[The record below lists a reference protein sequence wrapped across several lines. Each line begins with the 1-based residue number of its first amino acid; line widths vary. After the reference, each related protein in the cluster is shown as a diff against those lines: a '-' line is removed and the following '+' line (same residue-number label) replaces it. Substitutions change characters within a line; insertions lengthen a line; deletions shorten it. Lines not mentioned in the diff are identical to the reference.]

1 MINDVLLNQKITDIP
16 GPILILGGS
25 GFVGANLFRLTQQF
39 RTDVFTTAS
48 KLPAWRLDDVDNSL
62 VIKVDLTSEYEVSN
76 LLDAVKPM
84 TVLDCVTYGGYS
96 FEKDYEKI
104 YQTNLVTKVF
114 LINELIKRNIY
125 CYIHAG
131 SSSEY
136 GINSSAPLE
145 DVMTTPN
152 SHYAVTKCAIAQRL
166 YYAGK
171 FESFRCANLRLY
183 SVYGPLEDSSRLIP
197 QLIKS
202 GVGGKFPPFVNPEIS
217 RDFVYVD
224 DVCRAFVD
232 AVVNL
237 SVENYGA
244 SFNIGTGTETTI
256 RSLALLA
263 KDVYN
268 INEEPQFATM
278 EQRAWDTQSWFAN
291 PLKAERL
298 IGWRAQTT
306 LSDGLSKTTTWY
318 CSLADHDK
326 YFQVSKQNQRSH
338 EYSISAVV
346 ACYKD
351 NQAIPIMV
359 ERLENIF
366 NKCQIDYEII
376 LVNDCS
382 PDDSEE
388 VIQQISLKNSRVIGI
403 THSRNFGSQAAF
415 MSGMGISTKN
425 ACVLLDGDLQDPPE
439 LIEQFLAQWKNGY
452 DVIYGVRVKR
462 DAPLMMQ
469 IAYKAFYRL
478 FNKFSFIPMPRDAGD
493 FSLIDRK
500 VVQWLLEC
508 KERDLFLRGL
518 RAYVGFKQT
527 GVPYVRP
534 ERMFGVS
541 TNNLFKNIMWAKK
554 GILSFSR
561 TPIDMLTTAGFSLVI
576 LTIILAIAQI
586 LLRALLPDLA
596 PKGLTTVILLIMFF
610 GSFTI
615 LSISIVGEY
624 IAKIFEETK
633 QRPGFIRRHIIKN
646 GKKISTEHILNTN
659 RK

>member
-1 MINDVLLNQKITDIP
+1 MINDLLKHKIIDIP
-16 GPILILGGS
+16 GPILVLGGS
-25 GFVGANLFRLTQQF
+25 GFVGANLFRLIKQF
-39 RTDVFTTAS
+39 RSDVFTTAS
-48 KLPAWRLDDVDNSL
+48 KLPAWRLDDVDSTL
-62 VIKVDLTSEYEVSN
+62 VLKVNLTSEYELSN
-76 LLDAVKPM
+76 LLNVVKPM

-96 FEKDYEKI
+96 FEKDYERI
-104 YQTNLVTKVF
+104 YQTNLIAKIF

-136 GINSSAPLE
+136 GVNSSAPLE
-145 DVMTTPN
+145 DIMTTPN

-166 YYAGK
+166 HYAGK

-183 SVYGPLEDSSRLIP
+183 SVYGPLEDSSRLVP
-197 QLIKS
+197 QLIKH
-202 GVGGKFPPFVNPEIS
+202 GIDGKYPPFVNPEIS

-224 DVCRAFVD
+224 DVCLAFID

-237 SVENYGA
+237 SVESYGE

-263 KDVYN
+263 KDIYN
-268 INEEPQFATM
+268 ISEEPKFATM

-291 PLKAERL
+291 SLKAEQL
-298 IGWRAQTT
+298 LGWRAQT
-306 LSDGLSKTTTWY
+306 LLHDGLIKTTEWY
-318 CSLADHDK
+318 QSIDDHKK
-326 YFQVSKQNQRSH
+326 YFEVSKQNQRSY
-338 EYSISAVV
+338 EYSVSAVV

-359 ERLENIF
+359 ERLENVF

-382 PDDSEE
+382 PDNSEE
-388 VIQQISLKNSRVIGI
+388 VIQQISLRNPHVIGI

-439 LIEQFLAQWKNGY
+439 LIEQFIEQWKSGY

-462 DAPLMMQ
+462 DAPFMMQ

-518 RAYVGFKQT
+518 RAYVGFKQI

-576 LTIILAIAQI
+576 LTIILAIAQV
-586 LLRALLPDLA
+586 LLRILSPDLA

-633 QRPGFIRRHIIKN
+633 QRPSFIRRHIIKN
-646 GKKISTEHILNTN
+646 GKKISTEHILSDN
-659 RK
+659 KK